1 MHLFISVIVLVGC
14 TDNTKQ
20 SEQEFDNGTQITDT
34 DTDSSSERVLE
45 TTWAVINEGYCT
57 VEELTWGGSDWE
69 TVVSPISNGPGSSD
83 DQPYTSAVGSLLEV
97 SCDAYVTPQYDPQIT
112 VDVSGCLQV
121 YCDGVGEDAG
131 CDRNEIHVYIYARGA
146 YGGGNQASD
155 CELDSTI
162 GAGY

>member
-1 MHLFISVIVLVGC
+1 MRLLIAALMIGGC
-14 TDNTKQ
+14 TVETKD
-20 SEQEFDNGTQITDT
+20 SDT
-34 DTDSSSERVLE
+34 GAGSYGGEYSNNDSDTLS
-45 TTWAVINEGYCT
+45 TTWASIQEGYCT
-57 VEELTWGGSDWE
+57 IAEMAWGSTE
-69 TVVSPISNGPGSSD
+69 FTTVISPISNGPGSSD
-83 DQPYTSAVGSLLEV
+83 DQSWTSSVGGLLEV